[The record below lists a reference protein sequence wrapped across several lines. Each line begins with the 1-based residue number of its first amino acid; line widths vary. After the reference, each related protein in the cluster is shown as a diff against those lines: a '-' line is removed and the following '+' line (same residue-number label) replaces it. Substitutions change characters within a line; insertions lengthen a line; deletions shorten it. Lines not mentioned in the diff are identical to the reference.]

1 MDRSKDGTVM
11 DRKHQNTILVV
22 LGALAAIAP
31 FSVDMYLPGFPAI
44 ARDLRTDVAHVGFTL
59 TSYFIGLSMG
69 QLVFGPV
76 LDRYGRKK
84 PLMVGLLV
92 YIIAAVGC
100 TFSPSIY
107 YLIGL
112 RLFLAMGCCVGMV
125 GGSSVIRDLFSGREV
140 ARALSMMMTIFGVA
154 PIIAP
159 TIGGLIVTT
168 LGWRFI
174 FGILAVIGA
183 FVLVAIKQLIP
194 ETKGPDPSI
203 SLRPKNVMLGYLDVF
218 RERQFVIYVL
228 AGAAGSGGLFSYIA
242 GSPFVYIDL
251 FSFTPTQFGWI
262 FGVNALAIVVGNQVN
277 RVLLRKHNSAQI
289 LPVVTA
295 LQSTAGILLLIGS
308 VMGFLPKMA
317 FLCLMVLFLFCFG
330 FMNPN
335 SAALMLQPFSRNV
348 GSAAAIMGS
357 TLMISGALATGLVSY
372 FHNGTAVPMTLML
385 AVCPSVGFIFTT
397 IGQRFIRIHHQSTH
411 Y

>member
-1 MDRSKDGTVM
+1 M

-22 LGALAAIAP
+22 LGALSAIAP

-174 FGILAVIGA
+174 FGILAVIS
-183 FVLVAIKQLIP
+183 L
-194 ETKGPDPSI
+194 PS
-203 SLRPKNVMLGYLDVF
+203 S
-218 RERQFVIYVL
+218 
-228 AGAAGSGGLFSYIA
+228 S
-242 GSPFVYIDL
+242 
-251 FSFTPTQFGWI
+251 
-262 FGVNALAIVVGNQVN
+262 
-277 RVLLRKHNSAQI
+277 
-289 LPVVTA
+289 
-295 LQSTAGILLLIGS
+295 
-308 VMGFLPKMA
+308 
-317 FLCLMVLFLFCFG
+317 
-330 FMNPN
+330 
-335 SAALMLQPFSRNV
+335 
-348 GSAAAIMGS
+348 
-357 TLMISGALATGLVSY
+357 
-372 FHNGTAVPMTLML
+372 
-385 AVCPSVGFIFTT
+385 
-397 IGQRFIRIHHQSTH
+397 
-411 Y
+411 

>member
-1 MDRSKDGTVM
+1 M
-11 DRKHQNTILVV
+11 DRKQQNTVLVV
-22 LGALAAIAP
+22 LGALSAIAP

-44 ARDLRTDVAHVGFTL
+44 ARDLRTDVAHVGLTL

-76 LDRYGRKK
+76 IDRYGRKK
-84 PLMVGLLV
+84 PLMVGLFV
-92 YIIAAVGC
+92 YILAAVGC

-174 FGILAVIGA
+174 FGVLAVIGA
-183 FVLVAIKQLIP
+183 FVLVAIKQVIP
-194 ETKGPDPSI
+194 ETKGSDPSI
-203 SLRPKNVMLGYLDVF
+203 SLRPKNVMLGYLEVF
-218 RERQFVIYVL
+218 KERQFVIYVL

-251 FSFTPTQFGWI
+251 FGFTATQFGWI

-277 RVLLRKHNSAQI
+277 RLLLRKYDSAQI

-295 LQSTAGILLLIGS
+295 LQSAAGILLLIGS
-308 VMGFLPKMA
+308 IMGFLPKIA

-330 FMNPN
+330 LINPN
-335 SAALMLQPFSRNV
+335 SAALVLQPFSKNV
-348 GSAAAIMGS
+348 GSASAMMGS

-372 FHNGTAVPMTLML
+372 FHNGTAVPMTLMT
-385 AVCPSVGFIFTT
+385 AICPSVGFILMT
-397 IGQRFIRIHHQSTH
+397 IGQRFMRMHHRSTH
-411 Y
+411 H

>member
-1 MDRSKDGTVM
+1 M
-11 DRKHQNTILVV
+11 DRKQQNTVLVV
-22 LGALAAIAP
+22 LGALSAIAP

-44 ARDLRTDVAHVGFTL
+44 ARDLRTDVAHVGLTL

-76 LDRYGRKK
+76 IDRYGRKK

-174 FGILAVIGA
+174 FGVLAVIGA
-183 FVLVAIKQLIP
+183 FVLVAIKQVIP
-194 ETKGPDPSI
+194 ETKGSDPSI
-203 SLRPKNVMLGYLDVF
+203 SLRPKNVMLGYLEVF
-218 RERQFVIYVL
+218 KERQFVIYVL

-242 GSPFVYIDL
+242 GSPFIYIDL
-251 FSFTPTQFGWI
+251 FGFTATQFGWI

-277 RVLLRKHNSAQI
+277 RVLLRKYDSAQI

-295 LQSTAGILLLIGS
+295 LQSAAGILLLIGS
-308 VMGFLPKMA
+308 IMGFLPKIA

-330 FMNPN
+330 LINPN
-335 SAALMLQPFSRNV
+335 SAALVLQPFSKNV
-348 GSAAAIMGS
+348 GSASAMMGS

-372 FHNGTAVPMTLML
+372 FHNGTAVPMTLMT
-385 AVCPSVGFIFTT
+385 AICPSVGFILMT
-397 IGQRFIRIHHQSTH
+397 IGQRFMRMHHQSARH
-411 Y
+411 

>member
-1 MDRSKDGTVM
+1 M
-11 DRKHQNTILVV
+11 DRKQQNTILFI
-22 LGALAAIAP
+22 LGALSAIAP

-44 ARDLRTDVAHVGFTL
+44 ARDLRTEVAYVGLTL

-69 QLVFGPV
+69 QLMFGPV

-92 YIIAAVGC
+92 YILAAVGC
-100 TFSPSIY
+100 AFSPSIH

-125 GGSSVIRDLFSGREV
+125 GGNSVVRDLFSGREV

-174 FGILAVIGA
+174 FGVLAIMGT
-183 FVLVAIKQLIP
+183 FVLVAIKHVLP
-194 ETKGPDPSI
+194 ETKEADPSI
-203 SLRPKNVMLGYLDVF
+203 SLRPKNVMLGYLKVF
-218 RERQFVIYVL
+218 RERQFVIYVF
-228 AGAAGSGGLFSYIA
+228 ASAAGSGGLFSYIA

-251 FSFTPTQFGWI
+251 FDFTATQFGWI
-262 FGVNALAIVVGNQVN
+262 FGVNALAMVVGNQIN
-277 RVLLRKHNSAQI
+277 RMLLRKYDSARI

-295 LQSTAGILLLIGS
+295 LQSATGVLLLTGS
-308 VMGFLPKMA
+308 LMGFLTQLA
-317 FLCLMVLFLFCFG
+317 FVGLMVLFLFCFG
-330 FMNPN
+330 FINPN
-335 SAALMLQPFSRNV
+335 SAALALQPFSRNV
-348 GSAAAIMGS
+348 GSASAIMGS
-357 TLMISGALATGLVSY
+357 IIMISGALGSGLVSY
-372 FHNGTAVPMTLML
+372 FHSGTAVPMTLMMTL
-385 AVCPSVGFIFTT
+385 CLIAGFILVT
-397 IGQRFIRIHHQSTH
+397 IGQQFVRMHPQ
-411 Y
+411 

>member
-1 MDRSKDGTVM
+1 M
-11 DRKHQNTILVV
+11 DRKQQNTVLVV
-22 LGALAAIAP
+22 LGALSAIAP

-44 ARDLRTDVAHVGFTL
+44 ARDLRTDVAHVGLTL

-76 LDRYGRKK
+76 IDRYGRKK

-92 YIIAAVGC
+92 YILAAVGC

-174 FGILAVIGA
+174 FGVLAVIGA
-183 FVLVAIKQLIP
+183 FVLVAIKQVIP
-194 ETKGPDPSI
+194 ETKGSDPSI
-203 SLRPKNVMLGYLDVF
+203 SLRPKNVMLGYLEVF
-218 RERQFVIYVL
+218 KERQFVIYVL

-251 FSFTPTQFGWI
+251 FGFTATQFGWI

-277 RVLLRKHNSAQI
+277 RLLLRKYDSAQI

-295 LQSTAGILLLIGS
+295 LQSAAGILLLIGS
-308 VMGFLPKMA
+308 IMGFLPKMA

-330 FMNPN
+330 LINPN
-335 SAALMLQPFSRNV
+335 TAALVLQPFSKNV
-348 GSAAAIMGS
+348 GSASAMMGS

-372 FHNGTAVPMTLML
+372 FHNGTAIPMTRML
-385 AVCPSVGFIFTT
+385 AVCPSVGFILMT
-397 IGQRFIRIHHQSTH
+397 IGQRFMRMHHRSTH
-411 Y
+411 H